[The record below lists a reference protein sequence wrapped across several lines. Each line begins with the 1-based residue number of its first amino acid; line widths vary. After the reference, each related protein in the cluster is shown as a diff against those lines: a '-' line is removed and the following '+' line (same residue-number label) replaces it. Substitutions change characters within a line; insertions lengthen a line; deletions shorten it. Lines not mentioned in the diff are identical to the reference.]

1 MVKNGVVT
9 DTRSWRV
16 VDYRRDHNSGMTT
29 RRGRAV
35 YSDPSAFF
43 IIASDASG
51 PLKPTRYSSRIG
63 AKHS

>member
-1 MVKNGVVT
+1 MMAT
-9 DTRSWRV
+9 TC
-16 VDYRRDHNSGMTT
+16 RDQDGAHQDQGADLDPLPEVHASP
-29 RRGRAV
+29 
-35 YSDPSAFF
+35 YSASAFF